1 MLTQPKLNNFKFMP
15 RFSMGKFWFLFVY
28 STALLVFDCVT
39 TVIILEACGG
49 VELNP
54 IVNTAGLFNITVY
67 KIVANVFVGFVSF
80 RKKFLW
86 LLAGLSVT
94 FSFVVTW
101 NAVNI
106 FLAL

>member
-1 MLTQPKLNNFKFMP
+1 MLNQPKLSHFGFTP
-15 RFSMGKFWFLFVY
+15 QFSMGKFWFLFIY

-54 IVNTAGLFNITVY
+54 LVNAAGLFNITVY

-80 RKKFLW
+80 KKKFLW
-86 LLAGLSVT
+86 LLAGLSVV
-94 FSFVVTW
+94 FSCVVAW